1 MTRKELKDLIFE
13 CYVEVLRQQD
23 RQLLKEDED
32 KEASMVFGGSE
43 GATLPDSTDQMLAK
57 FPTLKH
63 ALVRLHTDD
72 FKEFV
77 SGVDWVS
84 PRPTVFRINLV
95 NGQNYTLKWMGKD
108 FEIEILGKRYY
119 LGTLVDF
126 QRALEKMSQ
135 LYQEGP
141 MGSQAE
147 DPGAGGEGDMTGGS
161 GGGGSFGGFPGAD
174 EGPGEEIEATG
185 GEESGSEGS
194 EEDEGED
201 MSDAS
206 VDFEADSDI

>member
-23 RQLLKEDED
+23 RQLLNEDKD
-32 KEASMVFGGSE
+32 KEASMVFGGTE

-63 ALVRLHTDD
+63 ALIRLHTDD

-77 SGVDWVS
+77 SGVDWIS
-84 PRPTVFRINLV
+84 PKPTVFRVNLV

-126 QRALEKMSQ
+126 QRVLEKMTQ

-141 MGSQAE
+141 MGNQAE
-147 DPGAGGEGDMTGGS
+147 DSGAGEEGDTSGKS
-161 GGGGSFGGFPGAD
+161 GGGGSFGDFPGAN
-174 EGPGEEIEATG
+174 EGPGEEIEAG
-185 GEESGSEGS
+185 GEEPKDDKS
-194 EEDEGED
+194 EEGEGED
-201 MSDAS
+201 MSNAS